1 MRVKIKQRIE
11 RMGMTVADVAD
22 LTGVKRQ
29 YLYRVI
35 SGATTPS
42 VKYVLKLCT
51 VLKCIAEDL
60 FELELK
66 DTYKFLVITLLIL
79 GISFG
84 TVTSFVNQ
92 SVSHNLYYVNSI
104 LSSLKRR
111 LRLSINQL
119 VEFFKL
125 CKLYQRN
132 QFRRSQCL
140 NQQ

>member
-51 VLKCIAEDL
+51 VLKCIVEDL

-66 DTYKFLVITLLIL
+66 DTYKFLVVALLVL
-79 GISFG
+79 GLTFG
-84 TVTSFVNQ
+84 FVNQ
-92 SVSHNLYYVNSI
+92 SVSDNLYYVNSHYYLLYALF
-104 LSSLKRR
+104 LSVLFQIK
-111 LRLSINQL
+111 RLS
-119 VEFFKL
+119 
-125 CKLYQRN
+125 
-132 QFRRSQCL
+132 RRSLC
-140 NQQ
+140 NQ

>member
-51 VLKCIAEDL
+51 VLKCIVEDL

-66 DTYKFLVITLLIL
+66 DTYKFLVIALLIL
-79 GISFG
+79 GLTFG
-84 TVTSFVNQ
+84 FVNQ

-111 LRLSINQL
+111 LRLLINRL

-125 CKLYQRN
+125 CKLYRKSIKGIN
-132 QFRRSQCL
+132 SGGVYA
-140 NQQ
+140 

>member
-51 VLKCIAEDL
+51 VLKCIVEDL

-66 DTYKFLVITLLIL
+66 DTYKFLVCLIYVAAMNILISCHNIYYATQFKTHLLHFQSKHTLKI
-79 GISFG
+79 
-84 TVTSFVNQ
+84 NQ
-92 SVSHNLYYVNSI
+92 SV
-104 LSSLKRR
+104 
-111 LRLSINQL
+111 
-119 VEFFKL
+119 FFSGL
-125 CKLYQRN
+125 CKPNLGGVYA
-132 QFRRSQCL
+132 
-140 NQQ
+140 